1 MFPEVVE
8 VFAPSEFL
16 VKPARHA
23 WERDEALGL
32 RRAVFCI
39 EQRLFHGSDLDE
51 IDERATTLVAAA
63 CVAGIPDQVVGT
75 VRIHTTAP
83 GVWWGSRLAVHP
95 SFRSNGQIGST
106 LIRLAVG
113 MAVLQGCTS
122 FLAHVQWQN
131 VALFEKLHWTL
142 LEKVELHGREHGLMR
157 AELDFYPGEARFLDG
172 IVTRVRA
179 RP

>member
-1 MFPEVVE
+1 
-8 VFAPSEFL
+8 
-16 VKPARHA
+16 
-23 WERDEALGL
+23 
-32 RRAVFCI
+32 
-39 EQRLFHGSDLDE
+39 
-51 IDERATTLVAAA
+51 
-63 CVAGIPDQVVGT
+63 VVGT